1 MMNSQQDMRYVG
13 LVLARAHILL
23 SLVHNGGGNVPE
35 TSPPRAG
42 LSLKARAPSEGI
54 NTLLEKRLNDNH
66 EYSEISLY
74 PYSDSSF

>member
-13 LVLARAHILL
+13 LVQPRAHILL
-23 SLVHNGGGNVPE
+23 SLVHNGGGTVPE

-42 LSLKARAPSEGI
+42 LSLKARALSEGI
-54 NTLLEKRLNDNH
+54 NTLLKKRLNDNH

-74 PYSDSSF
+74 PYSDPSF